1 MSTPREI
8 IAALEARSLLL
19 IARMAAG
26 SALLREES
34 RGAHYRSDF
43 PEETEDGMFNT
54 VIRLDS
60 GKLDF
65 ERLMHVDRILPK

>member
-1 MSTPREI
+1 
-8 IAALEARSLLL
+8 
-19 IARMAAG
+19 MAAG

-43 PEETEDGMFNT
+43 PEESEDGMFNT
-54 VIRLDS
+54 VVRLIG

-65 ERLMHVDRILPK
+65 EKIEVLAARGAENG